1 MERLYSIFRYIGY
14 LVVAILIGWISFLG
28 GEDGD
33 YIQQIS
39 GSIIPVLLTLVVLNI
54 TLTTSAINEL
64 IKTKSDNIDLNLNPA
79 IDSLRRNVLIEI
91 SILTVAFLFLS
102 CKGFLI
108 LKFPHLA
115 SLLNV
120 ASNSIIAFALLYF
133 GLVILDTTM
142 GLYTLI
148 KNNSK

>member
-33 YIQQIS
+33 YIHQIS

-64 IKTKSDNIDLNLNPA
+64 IKTKSDNIDLNLNSA

-108 LKFPHLA
+108 LKFPLLA